1 MNILKIPECDC
12 CLGEESVSA
21 CTYLATNMR
30 RMNKTWLPVLIFY
43 VSITCGCYEGHV
55 LSVVVHVGGHVS
67 VLLDCVYLSRIHAQP
82 HCWANM
88 HVVTAAVTS
97 TGLRQRHLL
106 GLKMHWAGYQQ
117 LQRSN
122 LQVWDS
128 ARCSDF
134 LNIYSKVYY
143 KHLFQIFF

>member
-97 TGLRQRHLL
+97 TGLRQTPPGSQNAL
-106 GLKMHWAGYQQ
+106 GRVSTATKEQSTAL
-117 LQRSN
+117 RF
-122 LQVWDS
+122 
-128 ARCSDF
+128 C
-134 LNIYSKVYY
+134 
-143 KHLFQIFF
+143 